1 MVLGNVGGG
10 EAVILG
16 KARIYAENKH
26 AETEQPETG
35 NNERVTGDGGAGEPK
50 PELELAGARNHYPG
64 GMKVAV
70 FPFIPTSERLAEW
83 LWRLA
88 DSQLN
93 DGRVAVSY
101 GRIYETLHPV
111 ESVAEYAP

>member
-35 NNERVTGDGGAGEPK
+35 NNERVTGDGGAGEPDQGSQYEPGPAPDAFDAPQT
-50 PELELAGARNHYPG
+50 PEF
-64 GMKVAV
+64 KS
-70 FPFIPTSERLAEW
+70 F
-83 LWRLA
+83 
-88 DSQLN
+88 LN
-93 DGRVAVSY
+93 GD
-101 GRIYETLHPV
+101 ILI
-111 ESVAEYAP
+111 